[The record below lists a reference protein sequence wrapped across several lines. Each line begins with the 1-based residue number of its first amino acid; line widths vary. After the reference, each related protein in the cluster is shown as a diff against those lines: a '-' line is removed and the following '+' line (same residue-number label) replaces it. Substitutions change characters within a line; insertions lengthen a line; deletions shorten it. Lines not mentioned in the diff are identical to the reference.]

1 MLATSENF
9 ERATQLRLLLQ
20 KADREYYEL
29 DSPTLADNEYDAL
42 FRELVALEHN
52 FPELVSSDSP
62 TQRVSGQ
69 ASATFAPVRHAIPML
84 SIRTE
89 TDSTSAGAS
98 VFDARVRRELGLDA
112 DAPLVEYLA
121 ELKFDGLAI
130 SLRYENGRLVR
141 AATRGDGET
150 GEDVTA
156 NVRTISELPQRLKAD
171 GVAPRVLEV
180 RGEIYM
186 RRSAFL
192 AYNAK
197 QVAAEKTPL
206 TNPRNGA
213 AGSLRQLD
221 PAITAERPLSIFVYG
236 IGETHGFTMPATQSG
251 LMDALASFGFPVE
264 SSRRVSLGADGPQ
277 GLAQFHADILV
288 ERAKFDFDIDGVVY
302 KVNSIA
308 LQREMGFS
316 SREPRWAVAHKY
328 PPEEA
333 RTVVDA
339 IEVQV
344 GRTGAVT
351 PVARLRPVF
360 VGGVTVSNATLHNF
374 SELARKDVRVGD
386 TVIVRRA
393 GDVIPE
399 VLRVVIESR
408 PEHTVAFTMPLHCPH
423 CNSNIKR
430 DEEVVARCTGGM
442 ICPPQ
447 LQGEI
452 LHFVHRRAMNI
463 EGIGDKLAAQLVDS
477 KRVREL
483 ADLYRLDAATLAGL
497 DRMGEKTISNLLGE
511 IEKSKRVDLRRFIY
525 GLGIRHVG
533 EVTAKSL
540 AQRFGSVEALIAANK
555 EALLAVND
563 IGETVADSIIDFFA
577 NDANKAAV
585 LRLLENGFTFAVDM
599 APATTAQLAGKTFVL
614 TGTLPTLTR
623 DAAKAMIENA
633 GGKVSGSV
641 SKKTSYVVA
650 GSDAGSKL
658 TDAQTL
664 GVDVIDEAELQSL
677 LAPNS
682 V

>member
-1 MLATSENF
+1 MFASSADFAHAVT
-9 ERATQLRLLLQ
+9 LRDLLKQ
-20 KADREYYEL
+20 ADRDYYEL
-29 DSPTLADNEYDAL
+29 DTPTLTDAEYDAL
-42 FRELVALEHN
+42 YRELVALEKS
-52 FPELVSSDSP
+52 FPELITPDSP

-69 ASATFAPVRHAIPML
+69 ATTAFAPVKHAIPML

-89 TDSTSAGAS
+89 TDYTSQGAAE
-98 VFDARVRRELGLDA
+98 FDARTRRELELDA
-112 DAPLVEYLA
+112 DAAPVEYLA

-156 NVRTISELPQRLKAD
+156 NVRTIAELPQRLHTAGKAP
-171 GVAPRVLEV
+171 VVLEV

-197 QVAAEKTPL
+197 QMAAEKTPL

-221 PAITAERPLSIFVYG
+221 PAITAERPLAIFVYG
-236 IGETHGFTMPATQSG
+236 IGETQGFAMPATQAE
-251 LMDALASFGFPVE
+251 LMNTIAGFGFPVE
-264 SSRRVSLGADGPQ
+264 TSRRLVRGAEGVN
-277 GLAQFHADILV
+277 GLAQFHTDILSK
-288 ERAKFDFDIDGVVY
+288 RAEFDFDIDGVVY

-344 GRTGAVT
+344 GRTGAIT

-374 SELARKDVRVGD
+374 SELSRKDVRVGD

-399 VLRVVIESR
+399 VLRVVVESR
-408 PEHTVAFTMPLHCPH
+408 PDNTVVFTAPTHCPH
-423 CNSNIKR
+423 CNSEIKR

-452 LHFVHRRAMNI
+452 LHFVQRRAMNI
-463 EGIGDKLAAQLVDS
+463 DGVGDKLAGQLVDT

-483 ADLYRLDAATLAGL
+483 ADLYRLNAETLSGL

-511 IEKSKRVDLRRFIY
+511 IEKSKRIDLRRFIY

-540 AQRFGSVEALIAANK
+540 AQRFGTVHAMIAANK
-555 EALLAVND
+555 ETLLEIND

-577 NDANKAAV
+577 NDANKEAV
-585 LRLLENGFTFAVDM
+585 LRLLEHGFIFAVEM
-599 APATTAQLAGKTFVL
+599 SPATTATLAGKIFVL
-614 TGTLPTLTR
+614 TGALPTLTR
-623 DAAKAMIENA
+623 DEAKAMIENA

-658 TDAQTL
+658 ADAQKL
-664 GVDVIDEAELQSL
+664 GVAVIEENGLRELL
-677 LAPNS
+677 R
-682 V
+682 

>member
-1 MLATSENF
+1 MFASSAEFARAAT
-9 ERATQLRLLLQ
+9 LRDLVKQ
-20 KADREYYEL
+20 ADRDYYEL
-29 DSPTLADNEYDAL
+29 DSPTLSDAEYDVL
-42 FRELVALEHN
+42 YRELIALEKK
-52 FPELVSSDSP
+52 FPELVVSDSP
-62 TQRVSGQ
+62 TQRVSGR
-69 ASATFAPVRHAIPML
+69 ASTAFAPIKHAIPML

-89 TDSTSAGAS
+89 TDYTSQGAS
-98 VFDARVRRELGLDA
+98 EFDARVRRELELA
-112 DAPLVEYLA
+112 SDAPPVEYLG

-130 SLRYENGRLVR
+130 SLRYENGRLVH

-156 NVRTISELPQRLKAD
+156 NVRTISELPQRLRMT
-171 GVAPRVLEV
+171 GVAPKVLEV

-192 AYNAK
+192 AYNA
-197 QVAAEKTPL
+197 QQIEADKTPL

-221 PAITAERPLSIFVYG
+221 PAITAERPLAIFVYG
-236 IGETHGFTMPATQSG
+236 IGETQGFAMPTTQSE
-251 LMDALASFGFPVE
+251 LMNKLAAIGFPVE
-264 SSRRVSLGADGPQ
+264 SSRRVALGAVGTE
-277 GLAQFHADILV
+277 GLAQFHADILTKRS
-288 ERAKFDFDIDGVVY
+288 EFDFDIDGVVY

-339 IEVQV
+339 IEIQV

-374 SELARKDVRVGD
+374 SELTRKDVRVGD

-399 VLRVVIESR
+399 VLRVVVESR
-408 PEHTVAFTMPLHCPH
+408 PEKTIAFATPTHCPH
-423 CNSNIKR
+423 CNSEIKR

-452 LHFVHRRAMNI
+452 LHFVQRRAMNI
-463 EGIGDKLAAQLVDS
+463 DGIGDKLAEQLVDT

-483 ADLYRLDAATLAGL
+483 SDLYRLNAETLSGL
-497 DRMGEKTISNLLGE
+497 DRMGEKTINNLLRE
-511 IEKSKRVDLRRFIY
+511 IEKSKRIDLRRFIY

-540 AQRFGSVEALIAANK
+540 AQCFGTVDALIGANK
-555 EALLAVND
+555 ASLLEIND
-563 IGETVADSIIDFFA
+563 IGETVAYSIIDFFA

-585 LRLLENGFTFAVDM
+585 LRLLEHGFVFAVEI
-599 APATTAQLAGKTFVL
+599 APATTATLAGKTFVL
-614 TGTLPTLTR
+614 TGVLPTLTR
-623 DAAKAMIENA
+623 DEAKAMIENA

-658 TDAQTL
+658 SDAQKL
-664 GVDVIDEAELQSL
+664 GVAVLDEAGLRSL
-677 LAPNS
+677 LE
-682 V
+682 

>member
-1 MLATSENF
+1 MLATSAEF
-9 ERATQLRLLLQ
+9 ARASLLRELVKQ
-20 KADREYYEL
+20 ADRDYYEL
-29 DSPTLADNEYDAL
+29 DSPTLSDAEYDAL
-42 FRELVALEHN
+42 YRELIALEN
-52 FPELVSSDSP
+52 SFPELITSDSP

-69 ASATFAPVRHAIPML
+69 ASTTFAPVKHAIPML

-89 TDSTSAGAS
+89 TDYTSQGAS
-98 VFDARVRRELGLDA
+98 EFDARVRRELELAA
-112 DAPLVEYLA
+112 DGVPVEYLA

-156 NVRTISELPQRLKAD
+156 NVRTISELPQRLHTTGA
-171 GVAPRVLEV
+171 APKVLEV

-192 AYNAK
+192 AYNAQ
-197 QVAAEKTPL
+197 QVKDEKTPL

-236 IGETHGFTMPATQSG
+236 IGEANGFTIPGTQSE
-251 LMDALASFGFPVE
+251 LMNSLAALGFPVE
-264 SSRRVSLGADGPQ
+264 SSRRVVIGPEGAQ
-277 GLAQFHADILV
+277 GLAQFHADMLTKRS
-288 ERAKFDFDIDGVVY
+288 ELDFDIDGVVY

-333 RTVVDA
+333 RTIVDA

-374 SELARKDVRVGD
+374 SELTRKDVRVGD

-399 VLRVVIESR
+399 VLRVVVESR
-408 PEHTVAFTMPLHCPH
+408 PKNTIAFTAPTHCPH
-423 CNSNIKR
+423 CNSEIKR

-442 ICPPQ
+442 VCPPQ

-452 LHFVHRRAMNI
+452 LHFVQRRAMNI
-463 EGIGDKLAAQLVDS
+463 DGIGDKLAEQLVETR
-477 KRVREL
+477 RVREL
-483 ADLYRLDAATLAGL
+483 ADLYRLSDETLSGL
-497 DRMGEKTISNLLGE
+497 GRMGEKTINNLLNE
-511 IEKSKRVDLRRFIY
+511 IEKSKHIELRRFIY

-540 AQRFGSVEALIAANK
+540 AQRFGSVEAMIAASK
-555 EALLAVND
+555 EVLLEIND

-577 NDANKAAV
+577 SEANKAAV
-585 LRLLENGFTFAVDM
+585 LRLLEHGFTFAVEM
-599 APATTAQLAGKTFVL
+599 APATTATFTGKTFVL
-614 TGTLPTLTR
+614 TGALPTLTR
-623 DAAKAMIENA
+623 DEAKAMIENA

-658 TDAQTL
+658 TDAQKL
-664 GVDVIDEAELQSL
+664 GVTVINEAGLRL
-677 LAPNS
+677 LLE
-682 V
+682 

>member
-1 MLATSENF
+1 VLASGADF
-9 ERATQLRLLLQ
+9 SRATELREALM
-20 KADREYYEL
+20 KADRDYYEL
-29 DSPTLADNEYDAL
+29 DSPTITDAEYDAL
-42 FRELVALEHN
+42 YRELVALEKN
-52 FPELVSSDSP
+52 FPELVTPDSP

-69 ASATFAPVRHAIPML
+69 ASIAFAPVRHAIPML

-89 TDSTSAGAS
+89 TDSTSQGAA
-98 VFDARVRRELGLDA
+98 VFDTRVRRELGLDP
-112 DAPLVEYLA
+112 DAAAVEYLA

-156 NVRTISELPQRLKAD
+156 NVRTISELPQRLRVAD
-171 GVAPRVLEV
+171 GAGGVPEVIEV

-197 QVAAEKTPL
+197 QIEAGKAPL

-221 PAITAERPLSIFVYG
+221 SAITADRPLSIFVYG
-236 IGETHGFTMPATQSG
+236 VGETKGFVMPATQSE
-251 LMDALASFGFPVE
+251 LMNVLAGFGFPVE
-264 SSRRVSLGADGPQ
+264 ASRRVVRGAEGGDG
-277 GLAQFHADILV
+277 LSQFHVYILNK
-288 ERAKFDFDIDGVVY
+288 RATFDFDIDGVVY

-339 IEVQV
+339 ITVQV

-374 SELARKDVRVGD
+374 SELARKDVRIGD
-386 TVIVRRA
+386 TVIVHRA

-408 PEHTVAFTMPLHCPH
+408 PENTTAFTAPTRCPH
-423 CNSNIKR
+423 CNSEIKR
-430 DEEVVARCTGGM
+430 DEEVVARCSGGM

-463 EGIGDKLAAQLVDS
+463 EGIGDKLAEQLVDT
-477 KRVREL
+477 KRVKEL
-483 ADLYRLDAATLAGL
+483 ADLYRLDASTLAGL
-497 DRMGEKTISNLLGE
+497 DRMGEKTINNLLGE
-511 IEKSKRVDLRRFIY
+511 IEKSKRIDLRRFIY

-540 AQRFGSVEALIAANK
+540 AQRFGSVDAMIDASK
-555 EALLAVND
+555 ESLLEIND
-563 IGETVADSIIDFFA
+563 IGETVADSILDFFA
-577 NDANKAAV
+577 NDANKSAV
-585 LRLLENGFTFAVDM
+585 HRLLEHGFTFAVEM
-599 APATTAQLAGKTFVL
+599 AAATTATLTGKIFVL

-623 DAAKAMIENA
+623 DDAKSMIENA

-641 SKKTSYVVA
+641 SKKTAYVVA
-650 GSDAGSKL
+650 GTDAGSKL
-658 TDAQTL
+658 VEAQKI
-664 GVDVIDEAELQSL
+664 GVAVIDELALREMLQ
-677 LAPNS
+677 
-682 V
+682 